1 MADLGQYP
9 TNPSFEAVNF
19 KINTPTIVS
28 ETNSG
33 KARRVGMGVSY
44 YTFTVKHPNMT
55 PVDAGQIT
63 GFVSQCFGPQLSFT
77 VVLPE
82 ISYTKSTNPPTGTVT
97 VATNAAI
104 GVKQVGISGAG
115 NTKTVL
121 KAGDFFKFN
130 DAGHDKVYMC
140 VSDCVSNSGGAATL
154 YFSGSLTKAVTTSTT
169 LTLTAV
175 PFTVILAEDL
185 QEFDVGIGGITTMS
199 LDMREVW

>member
-28 ETNSG
+28 ETLSG

-77 VVLPE
+77 IVLPE
-82 ISYTKSTNPPTGTVT
+82 ISYTKSTNAPTTTVT

-104 GVKQVGISGAG
+104 GVKQVSVSGAG
-115 NTKTVL
+115 NAKTVL
-121 KAGDFFKFN
+121 KAGDFFKFSN
-130 DAGHDKVYMC
+130 HSKVYMC

-154 YFSGSLTKAVTTSTT
+154 FFSGSLVAAVTTSTT

-175 PFTVILAEDL
+175 PFTMILADDL
-185 QEFDVGIGGITTMS
+185 QEFDVGVGGITTMS